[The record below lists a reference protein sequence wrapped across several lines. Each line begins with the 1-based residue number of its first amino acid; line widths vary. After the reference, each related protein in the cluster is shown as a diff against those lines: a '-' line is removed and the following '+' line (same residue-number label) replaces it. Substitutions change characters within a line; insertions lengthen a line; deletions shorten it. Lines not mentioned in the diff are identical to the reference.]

1 MLSKCNVIDDLT
13 HYIKNNKYFLDK
25 RRLIIRRI
33 VFKLFYIFG
42 FLNSVILC
50 LKTRMTLNEEFLFAQ
65 PDITQ
70 NDEMAKFLSNYIS
83 YQITQSAK

>member
-25 RRLIIRRI
+25 RRRI
-33 VFKLFYIFG
+33 VFKLFYIFS